1 MKKGRSLS
9 KTRREAYRRTVERLA
24 VDERC
29 EGVHFP
35 YVLDF
40 GCGTGWFSSYF
51 SSQGS
56 KVMGVEVGLGAL
68 KQAKGSCGGKP
79 VLLVLYGGE
88 VLPVREASV
97 DLVLAVGVVR
107 SLLDRGPLT
116 QAAQEWFRCLRPGGR
131 LILIETDNRALW
143 RYMRAEEIK
152 DHLIELGF
160 EPLAWY
166 PIRKV
171 DWWGL
176 RLVKWGLLPGRFYQ
190 GLGQR
195 ELLMRRGAQDPR
207 GKRAYLGDFR
217 RPIDRKGLV
226 SYPFQ
231 QTLWPQGAGQV
242 AVTRRDEYD

>member
-1 MKKGRSLS
+1 MKNVPSSS
-9 KTRREAYRRTVERLA
+9 KARRETYRRTVEKLA

-29 EGVHFP
+29 QGVRFP

-40 GCGTGWFSSYF
+40 GCGTGWFSSYL

-56 KVMGVEVGLGAL
+56 KVVAVEVRPEAL
-68 KQAKGSCGGKP
+68 RQAKGSCGGNT

-88 VLPVREASV
+88 ALPVREGSV

-107 SLLDRGPLT
+107 SLLDRGPLR

-143 RYMRAEEIK
+143 RYMRAHEIK
-152 DHLIELGF
+152 HHLVELGF

-171 DWWGL
+171 KWWGL
-176 RLVKWGLLPGRFYQ
+176 RLVKWGLLPMRFYQ

-195 ELLMRRGAQDPR
+195 ELLRRKGARDHR
-207 GKRAYLGDFR
+207 GKKAYLGDFR
-217 RPIDRKGLV
+217 RPIERNRLV
-226 SYPFQ
+226 SHPI
-231 QTLWPQGAGQV
+231 P
-242 AVTRRDEYD
+242 